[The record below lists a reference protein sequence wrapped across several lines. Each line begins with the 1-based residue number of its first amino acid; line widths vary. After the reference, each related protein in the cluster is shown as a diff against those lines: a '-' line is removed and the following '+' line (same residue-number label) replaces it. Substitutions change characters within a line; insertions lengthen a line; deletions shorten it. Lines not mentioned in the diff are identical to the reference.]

1 MTVRVIDESLQEN
14 EQRKATLALIWTR
27 NTTIK
32 QQSLSQN
39 SKWLGCDFYG
49 TAIPNT
55 ASSRTC

>member
-1 MTVRVIDESLQEN
+1 MTVRVIEESLQEN

-27 NTTIK
+27 YHDKATVFISK
-32 QQSLSQN
+32 LS
-39 SKWLGCDFYG
+39 KLLGCDFYG